1 MSRGNIYVGA
11 RQTGK
16 TFNIIKEAH
25 EKNLYILCANDT
37 RRRTIVRQAD
47 MLGMSVPHPLIPND
61 LPLRSH
67 YIKHVVIDDIESVM
81 QMLVGKPIH
90 SYSIETSEKLFHQL
104 IVNPE
109 QEIEFLRDRES
120 EIVQQIRELDEKKV
134 SLAEEIRNNQ
144 KLMNEKLEQV
154 HSKLPIGER
163 VMGKKSDRKPEVR
176 FK

>member
-1 MSRGNIYVGA
+1 MTRGNIYVGA

-16 TFNIIKEAH
+16 TFSIIKEAH

-81 QMLVGKPIH
+81 EMLVRKPIH
-90 SYSIETSEKLFHQL
+90 SYSIETSEKMFHQL
-104 IVNPE
+104 RLNPE
-109 QEIEFLRDRES
+109 REVEFLKEREAK
-120 EIVQQIRELDEKKV
+120 IIQQIRELDEKKV
-134 SLAEEIRNNQ
+134 ALAEEIRNNQ
-144 KLMNEKLEQV
+144 KLINEKLEQV
-154 HSKLPIGER
+154 HSKLPVGER

-176 FK
+176 FE